1 MMKRKRE
8 NLGFVW
14 IGMKHQ
20 FTLVEL
26 LVVIAIIAILAGMLL
41 PALNKAREKA
51 KTVTCI
57 NNMKQIGLALHTY
70 ASDNEDWL
78 PQQDWQGGH
87 WNKLRRYLP
96 LKDEGD
102 IYGAVYYTRLKS
114 TVMLC
119 PAVSSKL
126 NGAESIVAYHPNYS
140 VAGTQDVSI
149 GVADKTLPWL
159 LDVAGNSRSNKL
171 TSMNSRAVL
180 FGEQDWV
187 TGYHT
192 GYFGGGTVARVEYIA
207 PYGVGTY
214 GGNLSPGWLHGG
226 ISNFTFVD
234 GHVEG
239 RRFLPNRTPFFY
251 NWVRP

>member
-1 MMKRKRE
+1 MMNRKRE
-8 NLGFVW
+8 KLGFVW
-14 IGMKHQ
+14 IGMKRQ

-140 VAGTQDVSI
+140 VAGTQDVSV

-159 LDVAGNSRSNKL
+159 LDTAGSTRSNKL
-171 TSMNSRAVL
+171 TRMNSRAVL
-180 FGEQDWV
+180 FGEQNWV
-187 TGYHT
+187 LGYQTGW
-192 GYFGGGTVARVEYIA
+192 FGGGTVARVEYIA
-207 PYGVGTY
+207 PYEIGNY
-214 GGNLSPGWLHGG
+214 GGTLSPGWMHGG
-226 ISNFTFVD
+226 ISNFAFVD

-239 RRFLPNRTPFFY
+239 RRFLPNRTQFYY

>member
-14 IGMKHQ
+14 IGMKRQ

-149 GVADKTLPWL
+149 GVAV
-159 LDVAGNSRSNKL
+159 VAGCGGKSQIKQ
-171 TSMNSRAVL
+171 THKHEFACRA
-180 FGEQDWV
+180 FR
-187 TGYHT
+187 
-192 GYFGGGTVARVEYIA
+192 GTRL
-207 PYGVGTY
+207 GD
-214 GGNLSPGWLHGG
+214 G
-226 ISNFTFVD
+226 ISHRLF
-234 GHVEG
+234 
-239 RRFLPNRTPFFY
+239 RRRHS
-251 NWVRP
+251 RPG